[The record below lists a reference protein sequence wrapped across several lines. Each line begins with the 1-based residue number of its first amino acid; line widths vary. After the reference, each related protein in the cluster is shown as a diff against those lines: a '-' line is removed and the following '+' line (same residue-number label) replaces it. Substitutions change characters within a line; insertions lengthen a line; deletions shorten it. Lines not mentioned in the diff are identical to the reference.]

1 MHRMS
6 VIRFPQD
13 ADGTNLQSMV
23 DALTQAMKVWD
34 PHNYQHCV
42 RTSEYAAALC
52 DELDIRGDEAEHVR
66 IGALLHDVGKMAVDL
81 AILRKPDSFDDE
93 EWRHVKIHPAA
104 GAEILARMMPQTVVD
119 CAEYHHEQP
128 DGRGYPHQLRE
139 HQIPLSAMICRVADV
154 LDSLTTDQSY
164 RPAMTLEEALA
175 ELSDGAG
182 TRYSERVVVALFAQ
196 IERRRFRPA
205 A

>member
-1 MHRMS
+1 MTT
-6 VIRFPQD
+6 ILD
-13 ADGTNLQSMV
+13 AQLPDGTDLQATV
-23 DALTQAMKVWD
+23 DSLTQAMSVWD
-34 PHNYQHCV
+34 PHNHQHCV
-42 RTSEYAAALC
+42 RTSDYAAALC
-52 DELDIRGDEAEHVR
+52 EELDIAGDEAEHVR

-128 DGRGYPHQLRE
+128 DGRGYPHELRE
-139 HQIPLSAMICRVADV
+139 HQIPLAAMICRVADV

-164 RPAMTLEEALA
+164 RPAMSLEEALA
-175 ELSDGAG
+175 ELRDGAG

-196 IERRRFRPA
+196 VERRRLRPA